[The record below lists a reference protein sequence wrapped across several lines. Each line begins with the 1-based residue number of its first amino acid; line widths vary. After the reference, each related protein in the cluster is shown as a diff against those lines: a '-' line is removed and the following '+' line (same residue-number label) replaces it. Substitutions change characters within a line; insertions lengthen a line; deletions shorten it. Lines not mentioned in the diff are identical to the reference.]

1 MKEFLLHK
9 YARHVIGDLK
19 SEKLKKSICR
29 EPEFAGCE
37 YLFDRYPSI
46 FLFGDKLVTL
56 FKLARPDFAENNDI
70 QICFGDTKNSRNTL
84 FHGLEGL
91 ERKEVFENWS
101 CENQAAWENRVL
113 SCLNFMTSQGFDRLQ
128 QASLMSAVHQVIAE
142 GIANYR
148 SEG

>member
-37 YLFDRYPSI
+37 YLFDRYPTM
-46 FLFGDKLVTL
+46 FLFGGKLISL
-56 FKLARPDFAENNDI
+56 FTLARPDYKQHRDI
-70 QICFGDTKNSRNTL
+70 QAYVGDTQNNRNVL

-91 ERKEVFENWS
+91 ERKEVFESWG
-101 CENQAAWENRVL
+101 CENQEAWENRVL
-113 SCLNFMTSQGFDRLQ
+113 SCLNFMTGQEFDRLQ
-128 QASLMSAVHQVIAE
+128 QASLMSTVHQVIAE